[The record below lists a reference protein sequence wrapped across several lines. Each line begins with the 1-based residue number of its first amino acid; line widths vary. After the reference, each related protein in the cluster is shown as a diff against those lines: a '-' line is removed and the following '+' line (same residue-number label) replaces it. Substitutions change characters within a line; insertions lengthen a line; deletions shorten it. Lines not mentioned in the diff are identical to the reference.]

1 MKERKSLLLQT
12 VKQMNVGVSV
22 AGVGFLLYIAASAL
36 KLGVAADLISVVFGL
51 IALYV
56 FASVSAGRRKDK
68 EAVSYNL
75 LWGSG
80 ALAILLCGCA
90 AVTIKLRLGL

>member
-1 MKERKSLLLQT
+1 MNEKKSLLLQT
-12 VKQMNVGVSV
+12 VKQMNIGVSV
-22 AGVGFLLYIAASAL
+22 VGAGFLLYIAASAL
-36 KLGVAADLISVVFGL
+36 KLTLVGDLISILFGL
-51 IALYV
+51 GALYV
-56 FASVSAGRRKDK
+56 VVSVYAGRQKDK

-90 AVTIKLRLGL
+90 AVTIKMRFGL

>member
-1 MKERKSLLLQT
+1 MKEKKSLLLQS
-12 VKQMNVGVSV
+12 VKQMNIGVSV

-36 KLGVAADLISVVFGL
+36 KLGVVADIISAVFGL

-56 FASVSAGRRKDK
+56 FVSVSEGRRKDR
-68 EAVSYNL
+68 EAVSYSL

-90 AVTIKLRLGL
+90 AVTIKLRFGL